1 MKDGDGNTQ
10 IGLNVIG
17 GGMMLAGVLL
27 NGTDVVST
35 GVVGLLFIG
44 GFVLM
49 AFNYF
54 LADR

>member
-44 GFVLM
+44 GFALMVL
-49 AFNYF
+49 NYF
-54 LADR
+54 MADR

>member
-49 AFNYF
+49 VLNYF
-54 LADR
+54 MADR